1 MANRLSLHDHHRPPF
16 QPQVRARSAMRRRN
30 NWRQARVWVDGSE
43 PELEVEVHSSDAVSQ
58 ALHGILHSA
67 TDLLGASRG
76 FLLTCNDAGVLE
88 VACAREIRPVEVMD
102 LVLAQAALVVRTVLR
117 ERQPMAAD
125 TLGRAFLVEGD
136 AADSRRAAIFC
147 MPLDLGQHRS
157 GLFCALRD
165 DARPAVIGQ
174 LDLEILDGLCD
185 QASLVIGASSACT
198 ALAQLEACLQ
208 DEPRRPAPY

>member
-1 MANRLSLHDHHRPPF
+1 MANRLSLHDHRRPAF
-16 QPQVRARSAMRRRN
+16 ASQVRVRPATRRRN
-30 NWRQARVWVDGSE
+30 NLRQARVWVDGSE
-43 PELEVEVHSSDAVSQ
+43 PEVQIHSSDAVSQ

-67 TDLLGASRG
+67 TDLLGARRG

-117 ERQPMAAD
+117 ERQPVAAD
-125 TLGRAFLVEGD
+125 ALGRAFRVEGD
-136 AADSRRAAIFC
+136 APDSRRAAIFC

-165 DARPAVIGQ
+165 GTRPAVIGQ

-198 ALAQLEACLQ
+198 ALAQLEACLCLQ
-208 DEPRRPAPY
+208 DEPRRPAPC